1 MKSNLNSRSD
11 LAGTQ
16 HHRLNSIINVHS
28 PRMAQR
34 KTSDVYVELPLEDLK
49 KTYTTEAQKKF
60 LNETI
65 LKQPGRPHPQDCC
78 DLDMLLMLKLKCAM

>member
-1 MKSNLNSRSD
+1 
-11 LAGTQ
+11 
-16 HHRLNSIINVHS
+16 
-28 PRMAQR
+28 MAQR